1 MFLRQVT
8 VWHARSSV
16 LNMRWESVQSEF
28 LVRGKAEPEYLEQMS
43 ISFEPIEN
51 QQEQW
56 LALDS
61 Q

>member
-16 LNMRWESVQSEF
+16 LNMRWESVRSEF
-28 LVRGKAEPEYLEQMS
+28 LGCGEAEPEYLKQTS

-51 QQEQW
+51 QQEQ
-56 LALDS
+56 
-61 Q
+61 